1 MCRSMN
7 ILRGGHGHC
16 VTPDKLQCLSSK
28 GGGADPFLTPL
39 WGGHTAFLRLLLPP
53 VLGGTW
59 AGGDKA
65 K

>member
-1 MCRSMN
+1 MCRNMN

-16 VTPDKLQCLSSK
+16 VTPDKLQCLDSK
-28 GGGADPFLTPL
+28 GGRRSLP
-39 WGGHTAFLRLLLPP
+39 HTIVGRVHGFPAASAASCA
-53 VLGGTW
+53 GGTW